1 VLDALKEEGCNALDR
16 FDESDYGKFGWV
28 INLEGNKVEL
38 LGAACGRREPSS
50 GDGAMTPPAKDCH
63 RCDPRC
69 RAPEFG
75 LDNARRS
82 HGRRR

>member
-38 LGAACGRREPSS
+38 WE
-50 GDGAMTPPAKDCH
+50 PPAGGESI
-63 RCDPRC
+63 RVVM
-69 RAPEFG
+69 E
-75 LDNARRS
+75 L
-82 HGRRR
+82 